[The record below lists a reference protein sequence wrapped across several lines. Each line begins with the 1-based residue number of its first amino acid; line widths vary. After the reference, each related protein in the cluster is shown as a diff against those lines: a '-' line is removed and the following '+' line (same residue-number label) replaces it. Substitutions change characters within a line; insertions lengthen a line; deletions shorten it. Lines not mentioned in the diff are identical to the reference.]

1 MCMKFVHNNYVRR
14 YSLMSLFLGLLYQK
28 EKNEATGTDKK
39 EENSSLL
46 WSSMPWPLMP
56 KKKRSSAIRGSSPLN
71 HFPSLNQAN
80 KLDSTIF
87 F

>member
-56 KKKRSSAIRGSSPLN
+56 KKKTFFRYQRFLPTQSLPITQ
-71 HFPSLNQAN
+71 PSKQ
-80 KLDSTIF
+80 TR
-87 F
+87 